1 MMVDDE
7 ERSGKDSMPQRI
19 RTLLSLKDLTLPNS
33 YPSIL
38 AALILSLFI
47 SVAFPKFFPVLFGPW
62 VWGQWWVGLL
72 DVERAR

>member
-1 MMVDDE
+1 MVDDE
-7 ERSGKDSMPQRI
+7 ERSGKDSMPQII

-33 YPSIL
+33 YSSIS
-38 AALILSLFI
+38 AALILSPCT
-47 SVAFPKFFPVLFGPW
+47 SAAFPKFFSVLFGLW